1 MTDLPGQA
9 IYDYYFKNSRKKL
22 FVHDEFG
29 PKVDMPLPV
38 YFRDFYEMPELE
50 QKALKMCRG
59 KVLDIGAGAGSHSI
73 ELQNLKLNVTALELS
88 GAACEVMRARGVKN
102 VVCDDI
108 FKYSDDKFDTLL
120 MLMNGIGLCSTCDGF
135 KSFLQH
141 AETLLAPG
149 GQLIFD
155 SCDIAYMY
163 EDFPQPAHYY
173 GEVKCCY
180 EYSQDKTEW
189 FHWLY
194 LDFSTMSAIARAAG
208 WKAERIADDENDQYL
223 ARLTRGILK

>member
-9 IYDYYFKNSRKKL
+9 IHDYFVKNTKKKL

-29 PKVDMPLPV
+29 PKVEMPLPV

-50 QKALKMCRG
+50 QKALKLCTG
-59 KVLDIGAGAGSHSI
+59 KVLDIGAGAGSHAL
-73 ELQNLKLNVTALELS
+73 ELQNLNIDVTALEIS
-88 GAACEVMRARGVKN
+88 PAACEVMHSRGIHQ

-108 FKYSDDKFDTLL
+108 FKYNHEKFDTLIL
-120 MLMNGIGLCSTCDGF
+120 LMNGIGLCATCEGF
-135 KSFLQH
+135 EKFLQH
-141 AETLLAPG
+141 AQTLLSPG
-149 GQLIFD
+149 GQIIFD

-163 EDFPQPAHYY
+163 EDLPRPEHYY

-180 EYSQDKTEW
+180 EYSRQKTEW

-194 LDFSTMSAIARAAG
+194 LDFGTMSMIARAAG
-208 WKAERIADDENDQYL
+208 WNVERIAEDENNQYL
-223 ARLTRGILK
+223 ARLTRRI

>member
-9 IYDYYFKNSRKKL
+9 IHDYFVNNTKKKL

-29 PKVDMPLPV
+29 PKVEMPLPV

-50 QKALKMCRG
+50 QKALKLCTG
-59 KVLDIGAGAGSHSI
+59 KVLDIGAGAGSHAI
-73 ELQNLKLNVTALELS
+73 ELQNLKFNVTALEIS
-88 GAACEVMRARGVKN
+88 NAACDVMRARGVEN

-108 FKYSDDKFDTLL
+108 FEYSNEKFDTLL
-120 MLMNGIGLCSTCDGF
+120 LLMNGIGLCGTCEGF
-135 KSFLQH
+135 IKFLKH
-141 AETLLAPG
+141 AEKLLSPG
-149 GQLIFD
+149 GQIIFD

-163 EDFPQPAHYY
+163 EDLPRPEHYY

-180 EYSQDKTEW
+180 EYSRQKTEW

-194 LDFSTMSAIARAAG
+194 LDFGTMSMIARAAG
-208 WKAERIADDENDQYL
+208 WNVERIAEDENNQYL
-223 ARLTRGILK
+223 ARLTRRI